1 MSIRQRLFGSLTDSP
16 VYRETTDAEIQSI
29 ISPNNKGED
38 SVDSGFVG
46 DTPCSIEIASR
57 SKVQTKTEARRSLFS
72 VKRLADDDLT
82 DYSPCTKK
90 LRQVEDDFAAMTTQN
105 VIKAVERL
113 ESRDLVADGSRDY
126 TLPTVPGKHGDLKS
140 ITHGT
145 MADVLDGKYSHQIGK
160 VTIVDCRYPY
170 EFDGGHIQNAVN
182 MYTKDDVNSLLQSR
196 DTSEKPHI
204 LVFHCEFSSERGPKM
219 YRFLRS
225 QDRELNKEQYPRLN
239 FPEVY
244 LLDGGYKAF
253 FTTLKEYCEPAS
265 YKPMLNEDHVA
276 DLRHFRVKSKSWT
289 EGEKQ
294 KTNKRQRSRLNRHL
308 SF

>member
-1 MSIRQRLFGSLTDSP
+1 MSIRQRLFGDLMDSP

-29 ISPNNKGED
+29 ITPDNKRDD
-38 SVDSGFVG
+38 SVDSGFVN
-46 DTPCSIEIASR
+46 DTPCSIASR
-57 SKVQTKTEARRSLFS
+57 SKVQAKTEARRSLFS

-82 DYSPCTKK
+82 DDSPCTKK

-145 MADVLDGKYSHQIGK
+145 MADVLVGKYSRQIGK

-170 EFDGGHIQNAVN
+170 EFDGGHIQGAVN
-182 MYTKDDVNSLLQSR
+182 MYTKDDVNSLLPTR

-204 LVFHCEFSSERGPKM
+204 LIFHCEFSSERGPKM

-253 FTTLKEYCEPAS
+253 FTTQKEHCEPAS
-265 YKPMLNEDHVA
+265 YKPMLHEDHA
-276 DLRHFRVKSKSWT
+276 AYLRHFRVKSKSWT

-294 KTNKRQRSRLNRHL
+294 KTSKRQRSRLNRHL

>member
-1 MSIRQRLFGSLTDSP
+1 MSIRQRLVGDLTDSP

-29 ISPNNKGED
+29 ITPNNKGDD
-38 SVDSGFVG
+38 SVDSGFVN

-57 SKVQTKTEARRSLFS
+57 SKVPAKTEARRSLFS

-82 DYSPCTKK
+82 DDSPCTKK
-90 LRQVEDDFAAMTTQN
+90 LRQVEEDFAAMTTQN

-170 EFDGGHIQNAVN
+170 EFDGGYIQGAVN
-182 MYTKDDVNSLLQSR
+182 MYTKDDVNSLLPSR

-204 LVFHCEFSSERGPKM
+204 LVSILEI
-219 YRFLRS
+219 L

-253 FTTLKEYCEPAS
+253 FTTQKSQTSAAYHSPAPALHKQS
-265 YKPMLNEDHVA
+265 RPAYIPH
-276 DLRHFRVKSKSWT
+276 LRSALLPQSQMR
-289 EGEKQ
+289 
-294 KTNKRQRSRLNRHL
+294 
-308 SF
+308 